1 MKTVISALSTKAI
14 NNNGRL
20 SNKEDRRITTATIV
34 QTAIRVIVLVFLQ
47 LLLVTLFFGI
57 WLFLKSLAW
66 QQETIIVTIVAMASL
81 LVLIG
86 LACRSPR

>member
-20 SNKEDRRITTATIV
+20 SNKEDPRITTATIV

-47 LLLVTLFFGI
+47 LLLVTLFYGI

-66 QQETIIVTIVAMASL
+66 QQETIIFTIVAMASL